1 MVQGVAAATIAW
13 LLAQLLTC
21 PPSKLSTPTTVGTSS
36 SNGPSSS
43 SSVMSRGGRPAT
55 MTRVPAER
63 SQGLRGDRPVAGLP
77 GWLGTARARHLL
89 LGDWNPIIRDPID
102 VLRAAL
108 LVGSVLLIVFDKNV
122 EAAPLVTVLI
132 VLIPRLAN
140 LPRLFDLA
148 VVVAMSIQAWGNLFD
163 LFDRIHGY
171 DKVVHFLVPM
181 LTSTATYMLLVRLD
195 VVLDP
200 ARRVLARQELGTFLI
215 TFLIG
220 LGYASLYE
228 IYEFFADAV
237 LGTELQK
244 SLGDTNGDILAGAIG
259 AACGGWLMLL
269 WTHQGWPVTR
279 RLPTDVINRMWPLVD
294 ERPLRDRPPTG

>member
-1 MVQGVAAATIAW
+1 M
-13 LLAQLLTC
+13 
-21 PPSKLSTPTTVGTSS
+21 
-36 SNGPSSS
+36 GPSPPDDD
-43 SSVMSRGGRPAT
+43 RRPGGDPPRRP
-55 MTRVPAER
+55 
-63 SQGLRGDRPVAGLP
+63 LP
-77 GWLGTARARHLL
+77 QWLGTPRARHLL
-89 LGDWNPIIRDPID
+89 LGDWNPIIRDPVD

-108 LVGSVLLIVFDKNV
+108 LVGAALLIIFDKNV

-132 VLIPRLAN
+132 VLLPRL
-140 LPRLFDLA
+140 LDMPRLFDLA

-171 DKVVHFLVPM
+171 DKVVHFLLPM
-181 LTSTATYMLLVRLD
+181 LTSAATYIALVRLD

-200 ARRVLARQELGTFLI
+200 ARRVLHRQELGTFLI

-237 LGTELQK
+237 LGTTLQK

-259 AACGGWLMLL
+259 AACGGALMLL
-269 WTHQGWPVTR
+269 WTYRGWTVTR
-279 RLPTDVINRMWPLVD
+279 RLPVEIINRLWPLEPEEHPR
-294 ERPLRDRPPTG
+294 ERPPSG

>member
-1 MVQGVAAATIAW
+1 MRRMAERATE
-13 LLAQLLTC
+13 
-21 PPSKLSTPTTVGTSS
+21 PG
-36 SNGPSSS
+36 
-43 SSVMSRGGRPAT
+43 GGRRRPA
-55 MTRVPAER
+55 
-63 SQGLRGDRPVAGLP
+63 LP
-77 GWLGTARARHLL
+77 GWLDTPRARYLL

-108 LVGSVLLIVFDKNV
+108 LVGAALLIVLDKNV

-132 VLIPRLAN
+132 VLIPRLADM
-140 LPRLFDLA
+140 PRLFDLA

-163 LFDRIHGY
+163 FFDLIHGY
-171 DKVVHFLVPM
+171 DKVVHFLLPM
-181 LTSTATYMLLVRLD
+181 LTSAATYVLLVRLD

-228 IYEFFADAV
+228 LYEFLADAV
-237 LGTELQK
+237 LDAGLQK

-259 AACGGWLMLL
+259 AACGGGLMLL
-269 WTHQGWPVTR
+269 WTHQGWTATR
-279 RLPTDVINRMWPLVD
+279 RLSPEAIDRIWPIA
-294 ERPLRDRPPTG
+294 EP

>member
-1 MVQGVAAATIAW
+1 VSERRRGTIA
-13 LLAQLLTC
+13 
-21 PPSKLSTPTTVGTSS
+21 PVPT
-36 SNGPSSS
+36 
-43 SSVMSRGGRPAT
+43 
-55 MTRVPAER
+55 ER
-63 SQGLRGDRPVAGLP
+63 SPHLRGDRPLAALP
-77 GWLGTARARHLL
+77 RWLGSARARHLL
-89 LGDWNPIIRDPID
+89 LGDWNPVIRDPID

-108 LVGSVLLIVFDKNV
+108 LVGAVLLIVLDKNV

-132 VLIPRLAN
+132 VLIPRMADM
-140 LPRLFDLA
+140 PRPFDLA

-163 LFDRIHGY
+163 FFDRIHGY

-181 LTSTATYMLLVRLD
+181 LTSAATYVLLAQLDIVLNPVRK
-195 VVLDP
+195 
-200 ARRVLARQELGTFLI
+200 VLARQELGTFLI

-228 IYEFFADAV
+228 LYEFFADAV

-259 AACGGWLMLL
+259 AACGGALMLL

-279 RLPTDVINRMWPLVD
+279 RLPPDVINRMWPLV
-294 ERPLRDRPPTG
+294 EEKPVRDPPSTG